1 MLHETFQHQI
11 GCKNFHK
18 RLHVLTVT
26 FLLLSTT
33 VCFMGLGETM
43 VWMRIRK
50 VAPDLCDETK
60 MDCKSISPSIF
71 FGAAAFI
78 PPILSFCVIQGYTER
93 VRLSLIIFIGVAA
106 TSVASALALT
116 LFSTL
121 KLTSMLS
128 LNLAL
133 CDLPGEESELME
145 QVNLKTSFRRQSN
158 SDMIIEVD
166 TVDKIY
172 QGCSESNVYAA
183 YMTWILILEL
193 VLGISQLLVA
203 LVSVVVVT
211 TNKPLNGM
219 KKRMTNTIGR
229 LKSMKLACGCSMN
242 TFEEKDSDYPV
253 SRVNYGFRD
262 FHGTLEKVTN
272 NVDDDQFL
280 SHLESLP
287 TKFTRSTRGSSKST
301 SSGSTVSSVL
311 TDA

>member
-1 MLHETFQHQI
+1 M
-11 GCKNFHK
+11 
-18 RLHVLTVT
+18 
-26 FLLLSTT
+26 
-33 VCFMGLGETM
+33 
-43 VWMRIRK
+43 
-50 VAPDLCDETK
+50 
-60 MDCKSISPSIF
+60 
-71 FGAAAFI
+71 
-78 PPILSFCVIQGYTER
+78 
-93 VRLSLIIFIGVAA
+93 
-106 TSVASALALT
+106 
-116 LFSTL
+116 
-121 KLTSMLS
+121 
-128 LNLAL
+128 
-133 CDLPGEESELME
+133 
-145 QVNLKTSFRRQSN
+145 
-158 SDMIIEVD
+158 
-166 TVDKIY
+166 
-172 QGCSESNVYAA
+172 YAA

-262 FHGTLEKVTN
+262 FHGTLEKGKEDFDYSIKQNAFLVTN